1 MNIRLYL
8 LTLSLLLLASW
19 FKPLLLGIHKFRNA
33 MSSWKIDIF
42 IIVKCFYLYPVL
54 FFALEYAVAAAKSLQ
69 SCPTLC
75 DPIDGSPPGSPIS
88 GILQARTQEWVSY
101 SILCIISTPGFLWLK
116 FPFCFLS
123 LTFPFFNSIKINFIY
138 LFIYFS
144 WDRVAL

>member
-1 MNIRLYL
+1 MSIR

-19 FKPLLLGIHKFRNA
+19 FKPLLLGIHIFRNA
-33 MSSWKIDIF
+33 TSPWKIDIF

-54 FFALEYAVAAAKSLQ
+54 FFALEYAAAAKSLQ
-69 SCPTLC
+69 SCLTLC
-75 DPIDGSPPGSPIS
+75 NPRDGSPPGSPVP
-88 GILQARTQEWVSY
+88 GILQARTREWVSY

-123 LTFPFFNSIKINFIY
+123 LTFPFFFNSIKINFIY
-138 LFIYFS
+138 LCIYFS